1 MVSPRVHSV
10 VDFTKLASGMITTFD
25 ETTQLS
31 TLHIGTV
38 GGLSAMTEFRDVLD
52 EGPLHSPL
60 WKNQLDDVRERFDL
74 DCDLGGL
81 AIARVWGL
89 ASHRGLAA
97 AAITLHPGDMVDYR
111 TTSGER
117 TSIVFSPASL
127 HSPNN
132 ELSISGQSSVNLSP
146 EFLQA
151 KRETVLGYIL
161 FSYDSDTNTFPW
173 SQRLLYAA
181 ACCTA
186 VGSRN
191 QELISQAKHTL
202 EWLAATAEIDLTE
215 EISTCSTP
223 GGKKIKARS
232 TEQLEGSLNT
242 IYEICSICDAGIG
255 WHSPQEAQ
263 CASGHLFGIRSQP
276 LPVVIR

>member
-38 GGLSAMTEFRDVLD
+38 GGLSAMTEFRNVPD

-97 AAITLHPGDMVDYR
+97 AAITLHPGDLVDYR

-132 ELSISGQSSVNLSP
+132 ELSISGQSSVDLSP

-186 VGSRN
+186 VGSHK
-191 QELISQAKHTL
+191 QELISQAKHAL
-202 EWLAATAEIDLTE
+202 EWLAATAEVDLTE

-232 TEQLEGSLNT
+232 TEQLDGLENT

-255 WHSPQEAQ
+255 WYSPQEAQ